1 MLAVT
6 DTTMGT
12 RLRSLRERAGLTQT
26 ELAQRSGVE
35 QTVIS
40 RVESG
45 RTKSPS
51 VSTMRALAD
60 ALGVSLARLTGG
72 EVLGAEGPRAVVND
86 ELVRALFRAMHPD
99 RYSVL
104 VFDAARRA
112 ASEAGAALTGNPDDT
127 ARRLLE
133 AANELVRDGHELTSV
148 MILARALR

>member
-72 EVLGAEGPRAVVND
+72 EALGSDAPRAPISD

-133 AANELVRDGHELTSV
+133 AASELVREGHDLSSV
-148 MILARALR
+148 TILARALR